1 MNSNTNEKQQPVQE
15 FRVGGVKAV
24 LWKNETR
31 NGAMFNTS
39 LVRIYKDADD
49 QWQETHSLGRDDLL
63 AAAKVLDQAHSY
75 IIEAEQTER
84 SENEAA

>member
-1 MNSNTNEKQQPVQE
+1 MNSNTNEKQQPVHE

-24 LWKNETR
+24 IWKNQTR
-31 NGAMFNTS
+31 NGVMFSTS
-39 LVRIYKDADD
+39 LVRIYKDAED

-63 AAAKVLDQAHSY
+63 AASKVLDQAHSY
-75 IIEAEQTER
+75 IIEEEQAER